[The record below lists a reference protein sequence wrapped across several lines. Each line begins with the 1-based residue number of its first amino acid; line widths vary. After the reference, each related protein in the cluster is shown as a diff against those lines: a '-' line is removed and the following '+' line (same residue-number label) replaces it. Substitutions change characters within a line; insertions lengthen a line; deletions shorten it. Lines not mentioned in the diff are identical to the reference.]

1 MILSELNV
9 DTLVSLS
16 LAGNDGAYGEL
27 VRRYQRA
34 VIGSAYK
41 VLRDFALAEDAAQD
55 AFVSAWMSLDKLRDT
70 SRFGAWVCRISR
82 NRAVNIASKYRDYI
96 DFDTL
101 SNVMSDADDFPE
113 EIIIGI
119 EEKAELRL
127 LVDAL
132 PEKIRTVI
140 HLHYY
145 EGLSIA
151 EIAYRLG
158 IPDGTVKWRL
168 SDGRRRLGKEYDI
181 MTDKEKAFV
190 KSVLA
195 KVEELKLWRFR
206 NGKDGFE
213 EKYREV
219 LADID
224 KMPECNEKYHALADT
239 LQLGYWWVP
248 GEKND
253 EVLARIREAAEKSH
267 NEEVMEMIFHRDND
281 KLSGKELIEYIR
293 DKQIPYL
300 QAEGYKNTLGCAW
313 FWLGCTYH
321 RAGEIENARNAF
333 KETMRVSEKNY
344 VYYANAISC
353 LRALDFDAPENKMM
367 YETNTYSEEYRY
379 IDGKLRFWSQ
389 PGYSEGYMSY
399 KHHAHYIFH
408 SASRCDR
415 VFFDETLAVGQSIT
429 DSDGATLTFVSDN
442 ESVETPCGVFEGC
455 QLWRCVFTQYSGIK
469 NGQTSDTYYKSGV
482 GIVKQ
487 VGRGELDYEQTL
499 CGYTVKGDG
508 LLPFTA
514 GNRWEYRLSDLP
526 KLMEYEYICECAY
539 EDDKNVTMAMYVGMK
554 RTGYDEDDFDEM
566 MLAMRES
573 YCEAVDEKNERLIDV
588 SHYIERAN
596 ALAKTPYEKAF
607 ISAAESTMKRIF
619 DTDKEFNPNRTAHGD
634 WNFFEYSALATS
646 GGKLDISGDRTYSF
660 EWKDFSKLDEYNA
673 PLLHND
679 IYGILKDNTGCLW
692 SDEWVIGADIQSE
705 AKWYRD
711 VVKSHIIVTDAGTV
725 TTAAGAF
732 ENCICVTLDT
742 DMSGGLWGYRKGKR
756 DYYFAPGVG
765 IVRTVRYFGDSGKT
779 AVYELTE
786 YEGTGEGMFP
796 YGEGFMRR
804 YDALNLQN
812 GYEAGAVYTY
822 AEKDGR
828 MIVFSDRTGIKKL

>member
-1 MILSELNV
+1 MILSEFNV

-41 VLRDFALAEDAAQD
+41 ILRDFALAEDAAQD
-55 AFVSAWMSLDKLRDT
+55 AFVSAWMCLDKLRDA
-70 SRFGAWVCRISR
+70 SRFGAWVCRISK

-113 EIIIGI
+113 EIILGI

-151 EIAYRLG
+151 EIAYRLN

-168 SDGRRRLGKEYDI
+168 SDGRRRIGKEFGV
-181 MTDKEKAFV
+181 MTDKEKAFI

-206 NGKDGFE
+206 GSKDGFE

-253 EVLARIREAAEKSH
+253 EVLARIREAAERSH

-313 FWLGCTYH
+313 FWLGCAYH
-321 RAGEIENARNAF
+321 RAAEIENARNAF

-353 LRALDFDAPENKMM
+353 LRALDFDAPEKKMM
-367 YETNTYSEEYRY
+367 YETKEYSEEYRY

-415 VFFDETLAVGQSIT
+415 VFFDETLAVGESVT

-442 ESVETPCGVFEGC
+442 ETVETPCGVFEGC

-487 VGRGELDYEQTL
+487 VGHGEFDYEQTL
-499 CGYTVKGDG
+499 CAYSVKGEG
-508 LLPFTA
+508 LLPFA
-514 GNRWEYRLSDLP
+514 KGNRWEYRLADIP
-526 KLMEYEYICECAY
+526 KYMEYENICECAY
-539 EDDKNVTMAMYVGMK
+539 ADDKKVTMAMYVGMK

-566 MLAMRES
+566 MCAITDGYRVEGKDEIWHLA
-573 YCEAVDEKNERLIDV
+573 DV
-588 SHYIERAN
+588 SQYIKRAKE
-596 ALAKTPYEKAF
+596 LAKTPYEKTLIAGVQSF
-607 ISAAESTMKRIF
+607 MQRAY
-619 DTDKEFNPNRTAHGD
+619 DTEEEFSPNRTASGHGNGFD
-634 WNFFEYSALATS
+634 TARIFIEDNKPKLHVEYDYFFW
-646 GGKLDISGDRTYSF
+646 SGDYGEF
-660 EWKDFSKLDEYNA
+660 NGDNA
-673 PLLHND
+673 PLLHKD
-679 IYGILKDNTGCLW
+679 IYGILMDNAGCMW
-692 SDEWVIGADIQSE
+692 SDEWVVGADIHIDE
-705 AKWYRD
+705 ERRHGPI
-711 VVKSHIIVTDAGTV
+711 KSHITVTDAGTV
-725 TTAAGAF
+725 TTAAGTF
-732 ENCICVTLDT
+732 EGCICVTLDT
-742 DMSGGLWGYRKGKR
+742 DMLGGLWGYRKGKR
-756 DYYFAPGVG
+756 DYIFAPNVG
-765 IVRTVRYFGDSGKT
+765 IVRTVRYFGDSDST
-779 AVYELTE
+779 AVYELTA

-812 GYEAGAVYTY
+812 GYEASAVYTY
-822 AEKDGR
+822 AEKDGE
-828 MIVFSDRTGIKKL
+828 MIVFSDRTGVKKL